1 MDDLFSLQSELAQA
15 RLALSIIGQI
25 NQVKTSFL
33 GRSAH
38 ELRSPLSSLISLLQ
52 LILNDLCENPQEERE
67 FLAFA
72 LVAAGRLMTLIDEVV
87 MVSKLDYGAI
97 ALDLAPVELSS
108 LLNDLQTLTHLLVS
122 NRNIRLKICPPE
134 APTCLIADRA
144 RLLQGLFLILEGAIR
159 AQEGGEIEF
168 WTECERDLR
177 AVSLKVKMPF
187 VALEQSTDAGPPPL
201 PNLLTLEAIQDW
213 SQSLYLSMSLQWQVV
228 ACLVQSMGGECF
240 WEEIEEKDIKMTQ
253 LCFRFPAGDR

>member
-1 MDDLFSLQSELAQA
+1 MDDLFSLKLELAQA
-15 RLALSIIGQI
+15 RLALSMIGQI

-38 ELRSPLSSLISLLQ
+38 ELRSPLSSLSSLLQ

-67 FLAFA
+67 FLALA

-108 LLNDLQTLTHLLVS
+108 LLNDLQTLTHLLAS

-134 APTCLIADRA
+134 APTYLIADRS

-159 AQEGGEIEF
+159 AQEGGEIRV
-168 WTECERDLR
+168 WTDYEMALH
-177 AVSLKVKMPF
+177 AVLIRVKLPL
-187 VALEQSTDAGPPPL
+187 VAFGRSTDAGLEPL
-201 PNLLTLEAIQDW
+201 PTPLTPETIRDW
-213 SQSLYLSMSLQWQVV
+213 SQSIYLSMDMQWQIVER
-228 ACLVQSMGGECF
+228 LVQSMGGECF

-253 LCFRFPAGDR
+253 WCFRFPAGDR